1 MFPLI
6 VGWVGLCPSADGLG
20 WIRGQLWVGVMM
32 PVLTVVGDGVAVA
45 AVARREVGVTVRV
58 GTEARPRTGT
68 D

>member
-1 MFPLI
+1 M
-6 VGWVGLCPSADGLG
+6 S
-20 WIRGQLWVGVMM
+20 
-32 PVLTVVGDGVAVA
+32 VLTVVGDGVAVA